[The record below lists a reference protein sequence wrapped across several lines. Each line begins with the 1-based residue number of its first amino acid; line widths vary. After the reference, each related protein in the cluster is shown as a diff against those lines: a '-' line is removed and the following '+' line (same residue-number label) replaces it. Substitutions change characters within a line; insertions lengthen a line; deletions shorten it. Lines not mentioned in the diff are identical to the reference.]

1 MARRFLASALVVC
14 AALAVGGYA
23 AGPQIVEW
31 ASGAEHGPNAAVSAL
46 WATTLPAPDNTQ
58 QALSQ
63 FKGKALVVNFWA
75 SWCGP
80 CIAEMPA
87 LSALHKQYA
96 AKGINFV
103 GIAVDTAPNVQGF
116 VHRVNVNYPLVIAG
130 FGGGDL
136 ARQFGDEQGALPF
149 TVVIDASG
157 KVRSTTLGQVK
168 PEKLAQTL
176 DAL

>member
-1 MARRFLASALVVC
+1 MARRILTPALVAG
-14 AALAVGGYA
+14 AALLVGVL
-23 AGPQIVEW
+23 AGPRLVEW
-31 ASGAEHGPNAAVSAL
+31 ASGAEHGSNEAVASL
-46 WATTLPAPDNTQ
+46 WSTTLPAPDNTQ
-58 QALSQ
+58 QALAQ
-63 FKGKALVVNFWA
+63 FRGKPLVVNFWA

-87 LSALHKQYA
+87 LSALHQRFA
-96 AKGINFV
+96 AKGVNFV
-103 GIAVDTAPNVQGF
+103 GIAVDTAPNVQAF

>member
-1 MARRFLASALVVC
+1 MARRILAPALVAC
-14 AALAVGGYA
+14 AALAVGVL
-23 AGPQIVEW
+23 AGPRLVEW
-31 ASGAEHGPNAAVSAL
+31 ASGAEHSSDSAVSTL

-58 QALSQ
+58 QALAQ
-63 FKGKALVVNFWA
+63 FRGKPLVVNFWA

-87 LSALHKQYA
+87 LSALHKKYA

-103 GIAVDTAPNVQGF
+103 GIAVDTVPNVQGF

-149 TVVIDASG
+149 TVVIDGSG

>member
-1 MARRFLASALVVC
+1 MTRRFLAPALVAC
-14 AALAVGGYA
+14 AALVIGVF
-23 AGPQIVEW
+23 AGPQLVEW
-31 ASGAEHGPNAAVSAL
+31 ASGAEHGSDAAVATL
-46 WATTLPAPDNTQ
+46 WTTTLPAPDNTP
-58 QALSQ
+58 QALAQ
-63 FKGKALVVNFWA
+63 FRGKPLVVNFWA

-80 CIAEMPA
+80 CVAEMPA
-87 LSALHKQYA
+87 LAALHKHYA

-116 VHRVNVNYPLVIAG
+116 VHRVNVDYPLVVAG

-168 PEKLAQTL
+168 PEKLAKTL

>member
-1 MARRFLASALVVC
+1 MVRRLLAPSLIACLVV
-14 AALAVGGYA
+14 LIGVY
-23 AGPQIVEW
+23 AGPRLVEW
-31 ASGAEHGPNAAVSAL
+31 ASGAEHGPDSAVAAL
-46 WATTLPAPDNTQ
+46 WTTTLPAPDDKPLPL
-58 QALSQ
+58 AQ
-63 FKGKALVVNFWA
+63 FRGKPLVVNFWA

-87 LSALHKQYA
+87 LAALHKKYA

-116 VHRVNVNYPLVIAG
+116 VHRVNVDYPLVVAG

-168 PEKLAQTL
+168 PEKLAEAL

>member
-1 MARRFLASALVVC
+1 MARRFLASAVVAG
-14 AALAVGGYA
+14 AALAVGIY
-23 AGPQIVEW
+23 AGPRIVEW
-31 ASGAEHGPNAAVSAL
+31 ASGAEHGPNAAVAAL

-58 QALSQ
+58 QSLSRFQ
-63 FKGKALVVNFWA
+63 GKPLVVNFWA

-87 LSALHKQYA
+87 LSALHKKYA

-116 VHRVNVNYPLVIAG
+116 VHRVNVDYPLVIAG

>member
-1 MARRFLASALVVC
+1 MARRFFVPALIACV
-14 AALAVGGYA
+14 ALAAGIV
-23 AGPQIVEW
+23 AGPRLVEW
-31 ASGAEHGPNAAVSAL
+31 ASGAENGSASAVSTL
-46 WATTLPAPDNTQ
+46 WATTLPAPDNQ
-58 QALSQ
+58 PQSLAQ
-63 FKGKALVVNFWA
+63 FRGKPLVVNFWA

-80 CIAEMPA
+80 CVAEMPA
-87 LSALHKQYA
+87 LAALHKKYA
-96 AKGINFV
+96 AKGIQFV

-116 VHRVNVNYPLVIAG
+116 VHRVNVDYPLVVAG